1 MGALRFI
8 DDVRAAS
15 HEEPVHIVYRVHS
28 CLGRVRYRLTWLRD
42 FPGEGTHIADRLS
55 AFGGVVEVRVRPLT
69 GSVLVFYDPDF
80 VDETNVTSVLL
91 DAAGCSHIT
100 EPGHETPEDLDGML
114 RDADERGS
122 AISRAL
128 VSTVEGLHT
137 DFLRKTGGR
146 ISLASASALFMLVAG
161 FGKLGST
168 QEFELPPWHQLI
180 WYAYNTFKD
189 VQERYSA
196 GHMVHKDA

>member
-15 HEEPVHIVYRVHS
+15 HEEPVRIIYRVHS
-28 CLGRVRYRLTWLRD
+28 CPGRVRYRLTWLRD
-42 FPGEGTHIADRLS
+42 FPGEGARIADRLS
-55 AFGGVVEVRVRPLT
+55 AFGGVVEVRVRELT

-80 VDETNVTSVLL
+80 VDETNVARVLL
-91 DAAGCSHIT
+91 GATNCDHVT
-100 EPGHETPEDLDGML
+100 EAGHETPEDLERML

-128 VSTVEGLHT
+128 VATVEGLHT

-146 ISLASASALFMLVAG
+146 VSLASASALLMLAAG
-161 FGKLGST
+161 FGRLGSA
-168 QEFELPPWHQLI
+168 QGLELPPWHQLI

-196 GHMVHKDA
+196 GHTVHKDA